1 MDSGPDGRFGP
12 PRRWREVIHATGFGT
27 MATASLLVF
36 LGCSRTYDYR
46 IERTVESLKYE
57 KRLNDNLMPAAT
69 KGKFHELLIYLRP
82 PKNLKASQ
90 EFHLPSPEPGRFD
103 LEQSFQES
111 AKQSLHVL
119 ARVKRPKIAKKK
131 KETSEKAAARGDFGA
146 DVLAVLNSASKPA
159 EEVVISKFKPVE
171 KKRTGSSL
179 GNEFQYHIFSSNNKT
194 VQVYFYKKEPYDVV
208 LVFEYPISEHGNL
221 QSKIT
226 LCLESFAVGEKARDG
241 TFSGGGGRGWMRAG
255 ARQSRSERP
264 WRRGRAAAQHGFPEI
279 PIRSADWN
287 VQGCDVHRSRPGCQS
302 DLGRRD
308 LCRFLPVLLEE
319 RGDDGNQPSIVVA
332 RRVGGR
338 KRLGGIPRG
347 VFEALEQL
355 GAEDRDVVGCLD
367 PEADLVALQLHDR
380 DLDLRTDHDPLRP
393 LPTQDQHRILHSR
406 VSWEH
411 PAWVTARPRDSHR

>member
-1 MDSGPDGRFGP
+1 M
-12 PRRWREVIHATGFGT
+12 RRVFGT

-69 KGKFHELLIYLRP
+69 KGRFHELLIYLRP

-90 EFHLPSPEPGRFD
+90 EFHLPRPEPGRFD

-119 ARVKRPKIAKKK
+119 ARVKRPTIAKKK

-159 EEVVISKFKPVE
+159 EEVVISKFKTVE
-171 KKRTGSSL
+171 KKRTGSSH

-208 LVFEYPISEHGNL
+208 LVFEYPISEHSNL

-226 LCLESFAVGEKARDG
+226 LCLESFAVGEKARQYLLRR
-241 TFSGGGGRGWMRAG
+241 SGRGGCEREHASHVLNGPGGVGVRPLTTGSGNFPPVG
-255 ARQSRSERP
+255 ARQE
-264 WRRGRAAAQHGFPEI
+264 E
-279 PIRSADWN
+279 
-287 VQGCDVHRSRPGCQS
+287 GCTR
-302 DLGRRD
+302 
-308 LCRFLPVLLEE
+308 
-319 RGDDGNQPSIVVA
+319 
-332 RRVGGR
+332 
-338 KRLGGIPRG
+338 
-347 VFEALEQL
+347 
-355 GAEDRDVVGCLD
+355 
-367 PEADLVALQLHDR
+367 
-380 DLDLRTDHDPLRP
+380 
-393 LPTQDQHRILHSR
+393 
-406 VSWEH
+406 
-411 PAWVTARPRDSHR
+411 